1 MQVGGSER
9 NTFALV
15 IFNFLFEQNC
25 FAVALNK
32 FFGEMCFASVLN
44 LKIFTTEFSLKSHSS
59 KSSISWLN
67 LMLGTLDNSVKMFF
81 ARENQHGVAMC
92 LLRTVLHFLLQSR
105 PRIGPEI
112 PDCTKLEIS
121 PNTNEFIRYGQ

>member
-44 LKIFTTEFSLKSHSS
+44 LKTSQLSFHSRV
-59 KSSISWLN
+59 I
-67 LMLGTLDNSVKMFF
+67 
-81 ARENQHGVAMC
+81 
-92 LLRTVLHFLLQSR
+92 LQSQVSA
-105 PRIGPEI
+105 G
-112 PDCTKLEIS
+112 
-121 PNTNEFIRYGQ
+121 

>member
-1 MQVGGSER
+1 MGNVFCISIEFK
-9 NTFALV
+9 NIT
-15 IFNFLFEQNC
+15 I
-25 FAVALNK
+25 
-32 FFGEMCFASVLN
+32 
-44 LKIFTTEFSLKSHSS
+44 EFSFKSHSS

-112 PDCTKLEIS
+112 PDCTKLEI
-121 PNTNEFIRYGQ
+121 